1 MAQILMLALILID
14 LAIKISLNKLQST
27 LGNSMNHISAETH
40 SAPIEPGKG
49 QMAMEGSHSPKGEM
63 IVKGVATAVAASTII
78 QTGKG
83 VMTTL
88 AKHPLVMFSLG
99 IAAGFLVHKYRKE
112 IISITSKTA
121 EQSKDFVLRQ
131 KENLRDLIAEA
142 QEDTEEGGALE

>member
-1 MAQILMLALILID
+1 MTMEV
-14 LAIKISLNKLQST
+14 S
-27 LGNSMNHISAETH
+27 NSS
-40 SAPIEPGKG
+40 KG
-49 QMAMEGSHSPKGEM
+49 DM
-63 IVKGVATAVAASTII
+63 IIKGVATAVAASTII

-121 EQSKDFVLRQ
+121 GQSKDFVLRQ
-131 KENLRDLIAEA
+131 KENLKELLAET
-142 QEDTEEGGALE
+142 QENAEEKGVSK

>member
-1 MAQILMLALILID
+1 
-14 LAIKISLNKLQST
+14 
-27 LGNSMNHISAETH
+27 MNHISAETDSN
-40 SAPIEPGKG
+40 SAEPGKG
-49 QMAMEGSHSPKGEM
+49 QMTMEASHSSKGEV
-63 IVKGVATAVAASTII
+63 IVKGVATAVVASTII

-99 IAAGFLVHKYRKE
+99 IAAGYLAHKYRKE

-131 KENLRDLIAEA
+131 KENLRDMIAE
-142 QEDTEEGGALE
+142 TRGGAEEEDASK